1 MRKVRDMQ
9 DESFRAFV
17 TSRQHALLRTAYLLT
32 GDQGLAE
39 DLVQSALEK
48 TLRRWSA
55 IRAPA
60 AVEAYVRQAMYREQ
74 VSLWR
79 RKRVIEVPS
88 AEMPEPRQTLLPG
101 DAVEDHL
108 VLQNALRR
116 IGGRQRTV
124 LVLRYFEDLSE
135 QQVADVLG
143 LSVGTVKS
151 QAHRGLARLREA
163 FGDREPA
170 IGSALR
176 PTSCSSVSSGV

>member
-1 MRKVRDMQ
+1 MSALQ
-9 DESFRAFV
+9 DESFRDFV
-17 TSRQHALLRTAYLLT
+17 TARQHALLRTAFLLT

-55 IRAPA
+55 IREPA
-60 AVEAYVRQAMYREQ
+60 ALETYVRQAMYREQ
-74 VSLWR
+74 VSHWR
-79 RKRVIEVPS
+79 RRKVTEVPS
-88 AEMPEPRQTLLPG
+88 AEIPEQRSAPPE
-101 DAVEDHL
+101 DAVEDR
-108 VLQNALRR
+108 VLLQQVLMR
-116 IGGRQRTV
+116 IGRRQRTV

-163 FGDREPA
+163 FGERELAMGGEP
-170 IGSALR
+170 R
-176 PTSCSSVSSGV
+176 